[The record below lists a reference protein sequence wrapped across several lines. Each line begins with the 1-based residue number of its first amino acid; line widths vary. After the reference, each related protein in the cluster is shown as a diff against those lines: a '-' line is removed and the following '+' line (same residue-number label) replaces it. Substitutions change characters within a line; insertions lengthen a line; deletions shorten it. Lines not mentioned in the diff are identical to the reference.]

1 MTARTTV
8 KKHSMPN
15 FELRSVLL
23 FSALAV
29 GMAIASHA
37 QSVAQPSQGADTGT
51 MAAQVVRADAVEVMA
66 AHRNPNWELDAA
78 FNRADTNGDGRLSH
92 EEARHF
98 PAIEPGFDQLDLNHD
113 HFISRDEFMK
123 AAGPGS

>member
-8 KKHSMPN
+8 KKHFMPN

-23 FSALAV
+23 FSALVV
-29 GMAIASHA
+29 GVAIATHA
-37 QSVAQPSQGADTGT
+37 QSNPPAPTADSMASAQMTTAGAVDVIAPNRITS
-51 MAAQVVRADAVEVMA
+51 REV
-66 AHRNPNWELDAA
+66 DAA
-78 FNRADTNGDGRLSH
+78 FNRADTNHDGKLSR

-98 PAIEPGFDQLDLNHD
+98 PVIEPNFDQLDGNHD

-123 AAGPGS
+123 AAGSGS

>member
-1 MTARTTV
+1 MTMRTTV

-29 GMAIASHA
+29 GLAIASHA
-37 QSVAQPSQGADTGT
+37 QGSPQPLVATGT
-51 MAAQVVRADAVEVMA
+51 ASAQMTTAGAVDVIASNKIMNREV
-66 AHRNPNWELDAA
+66 DAA
-78 FNRADTNGDGRLSH
+78 FNRADSNGDGKLSR

-98 PAIEPGFDQLDLNHD
+98 PAIEPRFDQIDGNHD
-113 HFISRDEFMK
+113 NFISRDEFMK
-123 AAGPGS
+123 AAGSGS